1 MRTQARF
8 VHAICLFLAAAVPS
22 LHAAGCSPSSA
33 AGKWASTANG
43 MLILPTGAVPVAAVL
58 DFSLDTSGNL
68 VGKQT
73 RSLGGQVVEETFAGT
88 LTVNHDCTGDGSVQ
102 VFENRVLVRT
112 TGLHVLFDDNV
123 RSARGIFTSVVLPN
137 GTALPAVITT
147 DSRRIFPKDN

>member
-1 MRTQARF
+1 MKTQARF
-8 VHAICLFLAAAVPS
+8 LHAICLFLAAAVPT

-33 AGKWASTANG
+33 VGKWASTATG

-58 DFSLDTSGNL
+58 NFGLDISGNL

-88 LTVNHDCTGDGSVQ
+88 LTVNHDCTGDGSVE
-102 VFENRVLVRT
+102 VFENGVLVRT
-112 TGLHVLFDDNV
+112 TGLHVVFDDNM

-137 GTALPAVITT
+137 GVSLPAVITL
-147 DSRRIFPKDN
+147 DSRRIFPKEN